1 MTPTVYIVVSADGK
15 TAKMR
20 CRDERYRA
28 KGVVTGEA
36 TRENLVYDMLQV
48 YERKGLP
55 TPRMTVFRIVEGGG
69 GSEETKVA
77 G

>member
-28 KGVVTGEA
+28 IGVVTGEA
-36 TRENLVYDMLQV
+36 TRENLAYDMLQV
-48 YERKGLP
+48 YAGKGLP
-55 TPRMTVFRIVEGGG
+55 TPRITVLRIVEGGRG
-69 GSEETKVA
+69 EEEKVA
-77 G
+77 S